1 MISISKNPGPSAWND
16 LLPERE
22 PLPSLSSNLTSDWL
36 IVGAGFA
43 GLSAARRVQ
52 QEAPNDSVVILDAQ
66 GLASGPAGRN
76 SGFMID
82 LPHDL
87 ASDDYG
93 GQIENDSKT
102 IKQNRYAIN
111 LSLIHI

>member
-1 MISISKNPGPSAWND
+1 MINVSKNPGSSAWND

-22 PLPSLSSNLTSDWL
+22 TLPSLSGNLKSDWL

-52 QEAPNDSVVILDAQ
+52 QEAPNDSIVILDAQ
-66 GLASGPAGRN
+66 ELASGPAGRN

-82 LPHDL
+82 LPCLLYTSPSPRDP
-87 ASDDYG
+87 
-93 GQIENDSKT
+93 KT
-102 IKQNRYAIN
+102 SRMPSSA
-111 LSLIHI
+111 